1 MITTG
6 SADSKTK
13 KWMMDHIGW
22 SLQLQRVE
30 CSRLTVLFSF
40 LDSTYK
46 LRKYI
51 VETRDVVDL
60 KSDLWV
66 VMEPELIILGGITCW
81 KIFNAKNNLFTPLDF
96 PHK

>member
-1 MITTG
+1 
-6 SADSKTK
+6 
-13 KWMMDHIGW
+13 MMDHIGW

-30 CSRLTVLFSF
+30 GLSLTVLFSF

-60 KSDLWV
+60 KSDL
-66 VMEPELIILGGITCW
+66 CW
-81 KIFNAKNNLFTPLDF
+81 TWINNCRWDNLLKNI
-96 PHK
+96 

>member
-51 VETRDVVDL
+51 VETRERDVVDL
-60 KSDLWV
+60 KRLCYV
-66 VMEPELIILGGITCW
+66 GGITCW